1 MSAVTGVIAALE
13 GELRQSSGSDLAL
26 DLPQR
31 LLNEEF
37 GPGAVMRFED
47 VDFPRALTHEPTR
60 RFLKDVGL
68 PEDGFVFQ
76 LDTDVPLPT
85 LAEYY
90 ADDRLGAPAD
100 GVLPERAS
108 QLIRLGRLAEGTDLV
123 VDGSTGAVLG
133 WRVRDAT
140 PRPLDAEISAADI
153 STVDIST
160 ADISTL
166 VWTLWLMH
174 RHHRGRRPQQVMSGA
189 VVTSSSS
196 SRRAKCRS
204 ISGSVAGPPATSCS
218 RS

>member
-1 MSAVTGVIAALE
+1 MTTAVTTDGSAATDVIAELE
-13 GELRQSSGSDLAL
+13 GQLRQGSDLAL

-31 LLNEEF
+31 LLEEEF
-37 GPGAVMRFED
+37 GHGAVMRFED

-90 ADDRLGAPAD
+90 ADDRLGADTDA
-100 GVLPERAS
+100 VLPERAS
-108 QLIRLGRLAEGTDLV
+108 QLIRLGRLVEGTDLV
-123 VDGSTGAVLG
+123 VDGPTGTILG
-133 WRVRDAT
+133 WSAQDGT
-140 PRPLDAEISAADI
+140 PRPLD
-153 STVDIST
+153 

-174 RHHRGRRPQQVMSGA
+174 RGDGDE
-189 VVTSSSS
+189 
-196 SRRAKCRS
+196 
-204 ISGSVAGPPATSCS
+204 SGSRFDLS
-218 RS
+218 